1 MTGQLQRRNGQ
12 SNARGWWTRPQEFDV
27 GLAFNHWKRDGRPER
42 LEFSFPGLI
51 VLYSFLGFNLQD
63 ESIFR
68 TSPLTAKKM
77 ENSSFP
83 GNRPSRSAWSSR
95 GNRPAR
101 SYQRLESI
109 SSSISYLSR
118 MLSDGSNFQIE
129 ENNNPEEVGTLGHL
143 LVTVSSQWSD
153 LLAGFIV
160 NFSFI
165 RALTYRTVIG
175 KRKQGKVQRNTK
187 TSSWQLTFPF
197 PFVIDF

>member
-1 MTGQLQRRNGQ
+1 MSWSKWFSECFYQFVDQDITT
-12 SNARGWWTRPQEFDV
+12 ARPQEFDV

-143 LVTVSSQWSD
+143 L
-153 LLAGFIV
+153 AAA
-160 NFSFI
+160 NFFSG
-165 RALTYRTVIG
+165 LYLGCCV
-175 KRKQGKVQRNTK
+175 
-187 TSSWQLTFPF
+187 
-197 PFVIDF
+197 